1 MFDNQLY
8 TVFGIGLELI
18 VSIQTKTVMNKA
30 WHNDIFKFHV
40 YDRKLQLV
48 YTGRIKPESKRP
60 QPYNLE
66 QCSLLFNINNTGYYL
81 KNS

>member
-1 MFDNQLY
+1 
-8 TVFGIGLELI
+8 
-18 VSIQTKTVMNKA
+18 MNNT
-30 WHNDIFKFHV
+30 WQNNILKFHV

-48 YTGRIKPESKRP
+48 YTGRVKPESK
-60 QPYNLE
+60 QLQQYNLE